1 MTPDDLVLSETP
13 YCKPSQSFPPEI
25 QDIPMSRQR

>member
-25 QDIPMSRQR
+25 Q